1 MPEVFVDTSSLVKF
15 YYPEKDSDKIEEH
28 ILGARKIFFSSLSV
42 VEMSS
47 ALMKKVR
54 TKELRKAEEMLI
66 WKTFLDD
73 IGTEQMEMIV
83 PGERDY
89 YKAADL
95 IREFGSRHG
104 IRTLDA
110 LQLAVAMGTG
120 STLFLCADKILSG
133 VAEVLGIRV
142 VA

>member
-1 MPEVFVDTSSLVKF
+1 VPEVFVDTSSLVKF
-15 YYPEKDSDKIEEH
+15 YYPEKDSDKIEEY
-28 ILGARKIFFSSLSV
+28 ILGAKKVFFSSLSV

-54 TKELRKAEEMLI
+54 SKELRKSEEMLI

-83 PGERDY
+83 PNEKNY
-89 YKAADL
+89 YRAADL

-110 LQLAVAMGTG
+110 LQLAVALGTG
-120 STLFLCADKILSG
+120 NTLFLCSDRVLSA
-133 VAEVLGIRV
+133 VAEVVGMRV